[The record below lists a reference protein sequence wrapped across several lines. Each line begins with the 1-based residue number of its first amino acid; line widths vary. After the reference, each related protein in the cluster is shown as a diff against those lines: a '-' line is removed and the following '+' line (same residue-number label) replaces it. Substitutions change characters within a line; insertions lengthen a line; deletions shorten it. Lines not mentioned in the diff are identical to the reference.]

1 MRLKLIELRVF
12 FFDFDVLVGCWMYL
26 KKVLLVLVYFRLRY
40 EIIIFKFKY
49 LFRISFIVSLLFLIY
64 FIMVLNL
71 GFIN

>member
-1 MRLKLIELRVF
+1 MIELRVF